1 MIIRNK
7 EKDPRE
13 ESAYRPEELDFY
25 RVEAGAPSLEALE
38 AGSVDLL
45 ALLRQQRD
53 EENAQFA
60 IPDRTFVEGE
70 ASEPPSSPAVRRA
83 RLPRLPRRGMSPWWL
98 AAAVA
103 VGFVVGFAMP
113 HGSDK
118 PDDALMTL
126 KADTLNGRSLAT
138 GDVNMALLVSL

>member
-7 EKDPRE
+7 EKDSRE
-13 ESAYRPEELDFY
+13 ETAYRPEELDFY
-25 RVEAGAPSLEALE
+25 RAETGVPSLEALE

-53 EENAQFA
+53 NENAQFA
-60 IPDRTFVEGE
+60 VPERTFVEE
-70 ASEPPSSPAVRRA
+70 PQVSEPTGQQVSKPV
-83 RLPRLPRRGMSPWWL
+83 RLPRRGMSPWWL
-98 AAAVA
+98 AAAVT

-113 HGSDK
+113 HGADR
-118 PDDALMTL
+118 PNETVTTL
-126 KADTLNGRSLAT
+126 AADTLHGRSLAT